1 MRARLVLWAS
11 LAALFCAGLVAAF
24 ASGTAAGEIG
34 ALTTT
39 AAAAT
44 TTDEQS
50 TTVEQTSVQE
60 TTLQETTVQQTV
72 TNTHVVTKQPRTV
85 VVSTAT
91 EDTSSGT
98 ETWALVLIGVAI
110 VVLVALIAWLASR
123 HKDISPDA
131 RRRALADAVSAWVA
145 QGWAPVSQTG
155 STAVLRRGD
164 EHTVLSVDGSGNISS
179 QAVHPDAPGS

>member
-1 MRARLVLWAS
+1 MRARLALWAS

-123 HKDISPDA
+123 HKDISPEA
-131 RRRALADAVSAWVA
+131 RRRALADAVGAWVDHGSA
-145 QGWAPVSQTG
+145 SVRQTG

-179 QAVHPDAPGS
+179 QAVHPDAPGG

>member
-1 MRARLVLWAS
+1 MRARLVLCAS

-39 AAAAT
+39 GATAA
-44 TTDEQS
+44 TTDEQA
-50 TTVEQTSVQE
+50 TTVEQTSIQE

-110 VVLVALIAWLASR
+110 VVLVALIWLASR
-123 HKDISPDA
+123 HKDISPEE
-131 RRRALADAVSAWVA
+131 RRRALNDAVAAWVA

-164 EHTVLSVDGSGNISS
+164 EHTVLSVDGRGNITS
-179 QAVHPDAPGS
+179 QAVSPDTPGG

>member
-1 MRARLVLWAS
+1 MLWAS

-39 AAAAT
+39 GATTGATAA
-44 TTDEQS
+44 TTDEQA
-50 TTVEQTSVQE
+50 TTVEQTSIQE

-123 HKDISPDA
+123 HKDISPEA
-131 RRRALADAVSAWVA
+131 RRRALNDVVAAWVA

-164 EHTVLSVDGSGNISS
+164 EQTVLSVDGRGNITS
-179 QAVHPDAPGS
+179 QAVSPDTPGG